1 LVFTFVDLA
10 SGEEKM
16 RTSSFFGLVLGLVAA
31 VQYSPSYAK
40 VTHQPCYVDGMSQQL
55 QCGKLTV
62 PLGADGGAEIE
73 LAYTLIQANPEQR
86 SRDAVLVLAGGPGQ
100 GARDLVGGL
109 GGNLNVA
116 KLQRDLVFVDMRG
129 TGDSAALACPTVD
142 LTIQDL
148 EVTVSHF
155 RDCQQALA
163 FQPEHF
169 TSLQYVSDLERVRQ
183 AFGYRQWNLL
193 GGSYGTRLAQLY
205 MREHPEAIRSA
216 VLDSIAPL
224 DEVIGARM
232 GADADSALERLFS
245 RCESEPACRRA
256 FPELRVGFADTLAR
270 LERDPAQVRFRHPR
284 NGEWRERELDRG
296 NFAAL
301 VRVLLYGREQHR
313 VLPWLL
319 DRAAIGEFEALMAIA
334 ATVEEGL
341 VDVMALGVTANILCS
356 EDIGR
361 HGREVVP
368 EAEAESFLGTL
379 QADFWLAVCEDWPR
393 YRVPMDYD
401 QPLKSAIPTLLVS
414 GELDPVTPPAYG
426 ERLLATLSNARHL
439 VLPGGGHTDAFRGGN
454 CINRIVNQ
462 FIKEPDLQ
470 ALDTDCVEK
479 LGPRPFFTRATGF
492 AVTENMGGAKQ

>member
-1 LVFTFVDLA
+1 MRMDYF
-10 SGEEKM
+10 SGWLP
-16 RTSSFFGLVLGLVAA
+16 GLVSAVLV
-31 VQYSPSYAK
+31 SPISAQI
-40 VTHQPCYVDGMSQQL
+40 VHEPCYVDGMSQQL
-55 QCGKLTV
+55 QCGTLAV

-73 LAYTLIQANPEQR
+73 LAFTLIQANPEQR
-86 SRDAVLVLAGGPGQ
+86 SGDAVLVLAGGPGQ
-100 GARDLVGGL
+100 GARDLVAGL

-116 KLQRDLVFVDMRG
+116 TLQRDLVFVDVRG
-129 TGDSAALACPTVD
+129 TGESAALTCPAVDMTV
-142 LTIQDL
+142 QDF
-148 EVTVSHF
+148 EATVRHV
-155 RDCQQALA
+155 RDCRLALE

-169 TSLQYVSDLERVRQ
+169 TSLQYVTDLERVRQ

-232 GADADSALERLFS
+232 GADADSALERLFR
-245 RCESEPACRRA
+245 RCESEPACREA
-256 FPELRVGFADTLAR
+256 FPELRAGFADTLER
-270 LERDPAQVRFRHPR
+270 LDGDPAQVRFRHPR
-284 NGEWRERELDRG
+284 NGEWQERALDRG
-296 NFAAL
+296 NFASL
-301 VRVLLYGREQHR
+301 VRVLLYSRDQHR

-319 DRAAIGEFEALMAIA
+319 DRAAIGEFEAFMAT
-334 ATVEEGL
+334 ATSVEEGL
-341 VDVMALGVTANILCS
+341 VDVMAMGVTANILCS

-379 QADFWLAVCEDWPR
+379 QANFWLAVCDDWPR
-393 YRVPMDYD
+393 YPVPMDYD
-401 QPLKSAIPTLLVS
+401 HPLESAIPTLLVS
-414 GELDPVTPPAYG
+414 GEMDPVTPPAYG
-426 ERLLATLSNARHL
+426 ERLLATLSNARHV

-470 ALDTDCVEK
+470 ALDTTCVEK

-492 AVTENMGGAKQ
+492 AVTDKMGGATQ